1 MSFKWNKA
9 LTILV
14 IIALV
19 FSLLFA
25 TLFFASTQLVSSKLN
40 ADSEANHHKYP
51 LHIVL
56 VEDNEVASTY
66 SIESGTQLLQP
77 SIHFTVNQRVTLFNM
92 ATRSIE
98 IDREF
103 LFSRDITRRDYTLSL
118 SMTYQLDIKQIP
130 RVLPTRHIDNEAKH
144 ISDSALRRTIASYYL
159 EKDLP
164 RFQQEACSDLKK
176 RIQQGLLAQGYLL
189 TTIDFGNLTTQYEPK
204 IELSLGQC

>member
-1 MSFKWNKA
+1 MSSKWNKA

-77 SIHFTVNQRVTLFNM
+77 GIHFTVNQRVTLFNM

-103 LFSRDITRRDYTLSL
+103 LFSRDITRRDYNLSL
-118 SMTYQLDIKQIP
+118 SMTYRLDIKQIP
-130 RVLPTRHIDNEAKH
+130 SFLPTRHIDNQAKH
-144 ISDSALRRTIASYYL
+144 ISESALRRTIA
-159 EKDLP
+159 
-164 RFQQEACSDLKK
+164 
-176 RIQQGLLAQGYLL
+176 
-189 TTIDFGNLTTQYEPK
+189 IDFGNLMTRYKPI